1 MSISFRQGRI
11 SSLSHD
17 IAGLQRRIGEKL
29 RISEQIN
36 QRRLYVR
43 KDGTG
48 VFPEQIFLRARRD
61 PAFFEVIDRERIRS
75 LLTKRRR
82 AVKG

>member
-1 MSISFRQGRI
+1 MAHWPITLDDAI
-11 SSLSHD
+11 LIVLHD
-17 IAGLQRRIGEKL
+17 RPDRTAGTAH
-29 RISEQIN
+29 ISEQIN
-36 QRRLYVR
+36 QRRLYVH

-61 PAFFEVIDRERIRS
+61 PAFFEIVDRETIRS
-75 LLTKRRR
+75 LFTSRWR